1 MPFVAESTGEENAN
15 LYKRGVSEGSRGEL
29 LDASEL
35 LELLDVFGEDGVRSY
50 LVGFL
55 EGVDDAMEE
64 EDEQLLCDARVAQV
78 ALRSVLLTAGCSE
91 IDPSPYRCVRCLLE
105 DLCTTM
111 VDTIERS
118 TPKSKADR
126 SNIIETRY
134 RCTSGRSRKSGRSS
148 VPKPGPSGGE
158 TCPSVTSGNSV
169 TSSLYQTV

>member
-1 MPFVAESTGEENAN
+1 MPFVAESTGEENVN

-78 ALRSVLLTAGCSE
+78 ALRSVLL
-91 IDPSPYRCVRCLLE
+91 R
-105 DLCTTM
+105 
-111 VDTIERS
+111 
-118 TPKSKADR
+118 
-126 SNIIETRY
+126 
-134 RCTSGRSRKSGRSS
+134 
-148 VPKPGPSGGE
+148 
-158 TCPSVTSGNSV
+158 
-169 TSSLYQTV
+169 